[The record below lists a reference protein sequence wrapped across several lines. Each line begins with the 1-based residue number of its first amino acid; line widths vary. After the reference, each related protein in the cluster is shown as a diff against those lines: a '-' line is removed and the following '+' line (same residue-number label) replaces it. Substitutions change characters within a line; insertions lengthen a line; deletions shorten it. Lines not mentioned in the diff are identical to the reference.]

1 MKRRCLFMFNDNF
14 TNLRA
19 DTQNNHQEQEV
30 FEKQAALDSSS
41 NAVQES
47 TKKTSSKKHKNLQDV
62 IAKIKTLKSI
72 PTKERTDLQKA
83 ELKELIGRRK
93 ELEGRKI
100 RLESQKEKDLAKY
113 KALVKIMKS
122 NNLNSHNELK
132 DIIKYAKD
140 HGYQQV

>member
-1 MKRRCLFMFNDNF
+1 MFNDNF

-62 IAKIKTLKSI
+62 IAKIKILKSI

-83 ELKELIGRRK
+83 ELKELIGLRK

-132 DIIKYAKD
+132 DIIQYAKD
-140 HGYQQV
+140 HGYQQA

>member
-1 MKRRCLFMFNDNF
+1 MFNDNF

-83 ELKELIGRRK
+83 ELKELIGLRK

-100 RLESQKEKDLAKY
+100 RLESQKEKDLARY
-113 KALVKIMKS
+113 KALLQILNS
-122 NNLNSHNELK
+122 NNLNTINELK

>member
-1 MKRRCLFMFNDNF
+1 MFNDNF

-19 DTQNNHQEQEV
+19 DTQNNHQEQDV

-47 TKKTSSKKHKNLQDV
+47 TKKTSSKRHKNLQEV
-62 IAKIKTLKSI
+62 IAKIKDLKSI
-72 PTKERTDLQKA
+72 TTKERTDWQKA
-83 ELKELIGRRK
+83 ELKELIGLRK

-100 RLESQKEKDLAKY
+100 RLESQKEKDLARY
-113 KALVKIMKS
+113 KALLQILNS
-122 NNLNSHNELK
+122 NNLNTINELK